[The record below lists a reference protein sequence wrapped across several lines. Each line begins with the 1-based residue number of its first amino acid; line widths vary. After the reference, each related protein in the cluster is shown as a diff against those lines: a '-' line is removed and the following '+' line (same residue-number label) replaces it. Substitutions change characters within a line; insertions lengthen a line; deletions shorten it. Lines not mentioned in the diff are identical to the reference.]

1 MLHDHPTTRCS
12 GMQRNQ
18 RNALAMCIFQASV
31 AYISFHVAPSAK
43 PQCGGGA
50 TISHCHRSP
59 CGATCAVGEILGMA
73 VPPNQQGQAW
83 CQWGGQVRG
92 WSAWWRRST
101 FSSRSSLADHCD
113 TGALHCPMTQREPGA
128 RVTLISTTSARA
140 AFLNPCHHNSPQPLN
155 ATTVLCGQES

>member
-1 MLHDHPTTRCS
+1 MQDHVDCAKVFWYAMKPT
-12 GMQRNQ
+12 
-18 RNALAMCIFQASV
+18 NAHAICIFPA
-31 AYISFHVAPSAK
+31 APSAK

-50 TISHCHRSP
+50 TKSHCHRSP

-101 FSSRSSLADHCD
+101 FSSRSSLADRCD
-113 TGALHCPMTQREPGA
+113 TGALHCSMTQRGLAGPGSPLSCSA
-128 RVTLISTTSARA
+128 LLRFSTPLAITPTS
-140 AFLNPCHHNSPQPLN
+140 L
-155 ATTVLCGQES
+155 

>member
-101 FSSRSSLADHCD
+101 FSSRSSLADRCD
-113 TGALHCPMTQREPGA
+113 TGALHCPMTQRGLAGPGSHLSCS
-128 RVTLISTTSARA
+128 VLP
-140 AFLNPCHHNSPQPLN
+140 AFLNPCRHNSHQPLN
-155 ATTVLCGQES
+155 ATSVQFGQES